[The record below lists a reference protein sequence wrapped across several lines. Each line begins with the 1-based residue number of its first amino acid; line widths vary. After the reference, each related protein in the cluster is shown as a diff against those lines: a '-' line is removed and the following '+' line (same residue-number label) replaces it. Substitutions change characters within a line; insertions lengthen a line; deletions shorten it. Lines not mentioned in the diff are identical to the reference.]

1 LRIDALVEAFC
12 HRLAPTTPT
21 MKTMD
26 APSLPGTRG
35 RLEHGIEALLP
46 PARQRP
52 IPPVPLALPALVPLR
67 SRPSVT
73 PFVLDM
79 AHLDASGRFTSRPA
93 TSALRWLPGQPL
105 EMTVTDEAVI
115 FTPATDGTA
124 EVGSRSEIAV
134 PAPAKVTAGLDRTRQ
149 VALVAV
155 PDQAMLIVH
164 PPALLA
170 ALLAEHYA
178 SGAGDGS

>member
-1 LRIDALVEAFC
+1 
-12 HRLAPTTPT
+12 

-52 IPPVPLALPALVPLR
+52 VPPVPLALPTLVPLR

-79 AHLDASGRFTSRPA
+79 AHLDASGRFNSRPA

-115 FTPATDGTA
+115 FTAAATDGTA
-124 EVGSRSEIAV
+124 VVGSRGEIAV
-134 PAPAKVTAGLDRTRQ
+134 PAPAKVTAGLDQTQQ

-170 ALLAEHYA
+170 ALLAAHYA